1 MHRRRIA
8 EATAWQG
15 RRENFRR
22 PLAYPSPKSLLCAQR
37 KTRKGGHMKVFWGLG
52 KLLTLLF
59 WVLVLINLV
68 SPLINPIHLL
78 INLAGSLLL
87 LTHLMELLLFNG
99 SLKGRAHPWR
109 DRLQILLT
117 GIFHLQTFKAAK
129 PVEAAHA

>member
-1 MHRRRIA
+1 
-8 EATAWQG
+8 
-15 RRENFRR
+15 
-22 PLAYPSPKSLLCAQR
+22 
-37 KTRKGGHMKVFWGLG
+37 MKVFWGLG

-59 WVLVLINLV
+59 WLLVLVNLV
-68 SPLINPIHLL
+68 GPLINPIHLL

-129 PVEAAHA
+129 PLEVGHA